1 MNWKVTAAIVVV
13 VIGALAGGFY
23 IYSKKHSRPP
33 VKVSF
38 RLTVTPPQQVGYALE
53 KANSARFK
61 YMLGKISGTD
71 PFLAQQ
77 LTLRPVPNSSLI
89 EVEIGVRNKD
99 EARRYAEAFVEV
111 LQSLCGRQAQVA
123 LDRQTIR

>member
-23 IYSKKHSRPP
+23 IFSKKHSRPP
-33 VKVSF
+33 VKAVL
-38 RLTVTPPQQVGYALE
+38 RLTVTPAGQVGYAIE
-53 KANSARFK
+53 KAKSARFK

-77 LTLRPVPNSSLI
+77 LTLRPLPNSSLI

-111 LQSLCGRQAQVA
+111 LQSLCDPQAQVA
-123 LDRQTIR
+123 LERQTIR

>member
-1 MNWKVTAAIVVV
+1 MNWKVTSVVVVV
-13 VIGALAGGFY
+13 VISALAGGFY
-23 IYSKKHSRPP
+23 IFSKKHSSPP
-33 VKVSF
+33 VKAVL
-38 RLTVTPPQQVGYALE
+38 RLTVTPTGQVGYVIE
-53 KANSARFK
+53 KTKSARFK

-77 LTLRPVPNSSLI
+77 LALRPVPDSSLI

-111 LQSLCGRQAQVA
+111 LQSLCGTQAQVA
-123 LDRQTIR
+123 LERQTIR

>member
-23 IYSKKHSRPP
+23 VFSKKHSRPP
-33 VKVSF
+33 VKVMF
-38 RLTVTPPQQVGYALE
+38 RLTVTPTQQVGYVLE

-71 PFLAQQ
+71 LYLAQQ